1 MQAQPKYPPYL
12 SDAALIHQGKV
23 RDTYA
28 LECYPDL
35 LLMVATDR
43 ISTHDV
49 VHVSMVPGKG
59 QVLTAMT
66 VYWSKYVFPDIPTH
80 IVAYGKKIYEY
91 LPRDQTYPDDLHLRA
106 IVVQRVDMMPF
117 ELIFRARMAGSLW
130 NKFYSQGKPDPYGLV
145 LPPGLHLMDRLEPPV
160 FTPTE
165 KSETD
170 DPVNA
175 DFMRSRDSRYD
186 EAIALA
192 RRAYDEGRNR
202 AAVSGIEIIDAKF
215 EVGFD
220 QDSNP
225 ILADEWMTGDCAR
238 FVESRDICVGA
249 EPPWMDKEL
258 FRQDAMRQW
267 TRGGVV
273 KGTPLVFSDEV
284 IAGGMRAYRKIF
296 EMLSGFGL
304 EEFQQSQF
312 C

>member
-12 SDAALIHQGKV
+12 SDATLIYQGKV

-28 LECYPDL
+28 LEDYPDL

-49 VHVSMVPGKG
+49 VHRSTVPQKG
-59 QVLTAMT
+59 QFLTAMT
-66 VYWSKYVFPDIPTH
+66 VYWSQFVFPDIPTH
-80 IVAYGKKIYEY
+80 IVAYGKKIYDY
-91 LPRDQTYPDDLHLRA
+91 LPRDQAYPDDLHLRA
-106 IVVQRVDMMPF
+106 IVVQRVEMMPF

-130 NKFYSQGKPDPYGLV
+130 NKFYSQGKSNPYGLV
-145 LPPGLHLMDRLEPPV
+145 LPSGLHLMDRLEPPV

-175 DFMRSRDSRYD
+175 DFIRDQDSRYD
-186 EAIALA
+186 GAIELA
-192 RRAYDEGRNR
+192 QWAYDEGRSH
-202 AAVSGIEIIDAKF
+202 AAVYGIEIIDAKF

-220 QDSNP
+220 QNGNP
-225 ILADEWMTGDCAR
+225 ILADEWMTGDCSR
-238 FVESRDICVGA
+238 FVRSEDIFVGT

-267 TRGGVV
+267 IRGGVA
-273 KGTPLVFSDEV
+273 KGTPLVFPDEV
-284 IAGGMRAYRKIF
+284 IAGGMGAYRKVF
-296 EMLSGFGL
+296 EVLSGFTF

>member
-12 SDAALIHQGKV
+12 SDATLIHQGKV

-28 LECYPDL
+28 LESYPDL

-49 VHVSMVPGKG
+49 VHLSTVPQKG
-59 QVLTAMT
+59 QFLTAMP
-66 VYWSKYVFPDIPTH
+66 VYWSRFVFPNIRTH
-80 IVAYGKKIYEY
+80 IVAYGKEIYEY
-91 LPRDQTYPDDLHLRA
+91 LPRHQSYPDDLHLRS
-106 IVVQRVDMMPF
+106 IVVQRVEMMPF

-130 NKFYSQGKPDPYGLV
+130 NKFYSQGKPNPYGLV
-145 LPPGLHLMDRLEPPV
+145 LPPGLHLMDRFDTPV

-175 DFMRSRDSRYD
+175 DFIRNQDSRYD
-186 EAIALA
+186 GAIALA
-192 RRAYDEGRNR
+192 CRAYDEGRSH
-202 AAVSGIEIIDAKF
+202 AAVFEVEIIDAKF

-220 QDSNP
+220 QDGNP
-225 ILADEWMTGDCAR
+225 ILSDEWMTGDCSR
-238 FVESRDICVGA
+238 FVRSTDIRVGA
-249 EPPWMDKEL
+249 EPPWMDKEI

-267 TRGGVV
+267 TRCGIA
-273 KGTPLVFSDEV
+273 KGTPLVFPDAV
-284 IAGGMRAYRKIF
+284 IAGGMQAYRKVF
-296 EMLSGFGL
+296 ETLSGFGL